1 MRVSIIAM
9 FTLVNELAETSFP
22 SFCMA
27 HDHSPG
33 RQPRPLREEM
43 LLIYLNQAV
52 ALYRSIIL
60 TEFTIVLKLGAMFW
74 WLIDSVFRLQI

>member
-1 MRVSIIAM
+1 M

-27 HDHSPG
+27 HSPV

-60 TEFTIVLKLGAMFW
+60 TEFTIVLKLGATFW